1 MNRYETVFILTP
13 VLSDDQMKEAVQ
25 KFRGFLEDNNA
36 NVVNEELWGL
46 RKLAY
51 PIEKKSTG
59 FYCLLEFEAEPSL
72 IKKLETMY
80 RRDERVIRFLT
91 FRLDKHAAEYAEKRR
106 KLRAQKASQT
116 PAAEEAPAAEA
127 AETMAANNEIR
138 YLTPLSVDTRKKKYC
153 RFKRSG
159 IKYID
164 YKDPEFLKKFLNE
177 QGKILPRRITG
188 TSLKFQRRVA
198 RAVKR
203 ARHLALLPYVTDLM
217 K

>member
-72 IKKLETMY
+72 IKKFETMY

-116 PAAEEAPAAEA
+116 PAVEEAPAAEA
-127 AETMAANNEIR
+127 AETKEN
-138 YLTPLSVDTRKKKYC
+138 
-153 RFKRSG
+153 
-159 IKYID
+159 
-164 YKDPEFLKKFLNE
+164 
-177 QGKILPRRITG
+177 
-188 TSLKFQRRVA
+188 
-198 RAVKR
+198 
-203 ARHLALLPYVTDLM
+203 
-217 K
+217 